1 METLR
6 HSQMR
11 AASSNYYHTHASDI
25 IKHKTLLKIRQCGRV
40 PRESTL
46 AKHGF
51 DKESVENELM
61 LFAHTHP
68 ETKAGRKIVATRPL
82 HTRCAWESYAEGGIS
97 PARTTVTSR
106 LCPHDVN

>member
-11 AASSNYYHTHASDI
+11 AASRTYYHTHASDI

-51 DKESVENELM
+51 DKRSVEQELM
-61 LFAHTHP
+61 WFARTHP
-68 ETKAGRKIVATRPL
+68 ETKACKRIVSQL
-82 HTRCAWESYAEGGIS
+82 GS
-97 PARTTVTSR
+97 PS
-106 LCPHDVN
+106 